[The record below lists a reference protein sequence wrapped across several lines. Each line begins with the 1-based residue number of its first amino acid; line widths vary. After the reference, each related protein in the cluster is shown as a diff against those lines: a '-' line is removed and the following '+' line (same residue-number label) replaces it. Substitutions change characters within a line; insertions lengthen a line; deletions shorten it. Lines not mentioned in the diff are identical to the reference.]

1 MSWTQCF
8 YIYSSLSFVLNF
20 VVVGFLVNIWH
31 SLNKCLRILWEIAI
45 IIKLNLPAIFL
56 TLCEVTNF
64 RMEVGLLIYMW
75 ITRPVFSE
83 SFPIRPSLNYF
94 ECSWDDGTLFQH
106 HSQWIRSYLLF
117 LIVLIFFNFHIKY
130 FKYSLPLPPVPHMF
144 LPSYAS
150 HFKVFLAL
158 LKKYQEKSTQKFK
171 NKKGCVCKLWS
182 LFCVCQLFSIMGPA
196 LGYGWYTQWK
206 INFFYPSSCR
216 LQIIF

>member
-1 MSWTQCF
+1 MSWTRCF
-8 YIYSSLSFVLNF
+8 YIYTSLSFVLNF

-56 TLCEVTNF
+56 PLCEVTNF

-106 HSQWIRSYLLF
+106 HSQWIRSYFLF

-158 LKKYQEKSTQKFK
+158 LKKYQKKSHK
-171 NKKGCVCKLWS
+171 NLKIKRGVCANYG
-182 LFCVCQLFSIMGPA
+182 VCFVFANCFQSWGLTWGMVDTPSGKSIFSIPA
-196 LGYGWYTQWK
+196 AVDCK
-206 INFFYPSSCR
+206 
-216 LQIIF
+216 